1 MTTRSLLLMKSPPPD
16 RRSRVISLD
25 TVRAAR
31 DAALQGSRQNRHV
44 TGISCR
50 RFLLDQDD
58 RLYRLPNTK
67 FDRMLRD
74 PQSHRWPQFKGT
86 RIRMTDVLVEMQ
98 DRRAIRVFRA
108 AFSFLVFDA
117 EGRVDAAAFQQQQWA
132 RAELA
137 MASLATESEEA
148 SVVVDAATRFV
159 SQGGNWRPSGKLA
172 RLIDQAAL
180 DRIKYTRL

>member
-1 MTTRSLLLMKSPPPD
+1 MLPMKSPLPD
-16 RRSRVISLD
+16 RGSRIISLG

-31 DAALQGSRQNRHV
+31 DAALKRSRQSGHV

-67 FDRMLRD
+67 FDLMVRD
-74 PQSHRWPQFKGT
+74 PKNHPWPQFAGT
-86 RIRMTDVLVEMQ
+86 RMRMTDVLVEMQ
-98 DRRAIRVFRA
+98 DRRAIRVFRV

-117 EGRVDAAAFQQQQWA
+117 EGCVDAAAFQQQQWA

-137 MASLATESEEA
+137 LAPLATESEKTL
-148 SVVVDAATRFV
+148 VVVDAATRFV

>member
-1 MTTRSLLLMKSPPPD
+1 MKSPPPD
-16 RRSRVISLD
+16 QHSRVISLG

-31 DAALQGSRQNRHV
+31 DAALKRSRKEGHV
-44 TGISCR
+44 TGLSCR
-50 RFLLDQDD
+50 RFLLDHDD

-67 FDRMLRD
+67 FDLMLRD
-74 PQSHRWPQFKGT
+74 PQSHRWPQFAETKM
-86 RIRMTDVLVEMQ
+86 RMTDVLVELQ

-117 EGRVDAAAFQQQQWA
+117 EGCVDAESFQQQQWA

-137 MASLATESEEA
+137 LAPMAMESQETP
-148 SVVVDAATRFV
+148 VVVDAATRFV
-159 SQGGNWRPSGKLA
+159 SQGGNWTPSEKLA

>member
-1 MTTRSLLLMKSPPPD
+1 MKSPPPD
-16 RRSRVISLD
+16 RPNRVISLD

-31 DAALQGSRQNRHV
+31 DAALQGSRKNGHV

-50 RFLLDQDD
+50 RFLLDQGD

-74 PQSHRWPQFKGT
+74 PQSYRWPQFTGT
-86 RIRMTDVLVEMQ
+86 KMRMTDVLVEMQ

-117 EGRVDAAAFQQQQWA
+117 EGCVDAEAFQQQQWA

-137 MASLATESEEA
+137 LAPLATESEETL
-148 SVVVDAATRFV
+148 VVVDAASRFV
-159 SQGGNWRPSGKLA
+159 SQGGNWRPSAKLA

>member
-25 TVRAAR
+25 TVRAVR
-31 DAALQGSRQNRHV
+31 DAALKASRQNGRV

-58 RLYRLPNTK
+58 CLYRLPNTK

-86 RIRMTDVLVEMQ
+86 RIRMTDVLV
-98 DRRAIRVFRA
+98 
-108 AFSFLVFDA
+108 
-117 EGRVDAAAFQQQQWA
+117 
-132 RAELA
+132 
-137 MASLATESEEA
+137 SLAEPLRQAFVFQGVGAA
-148 SVVVDAATRFV
+148 SGAPDQVLLAQAVQRRLHRVR
-159 SQGGNWRPSGKLA
+159 GKRLLA
-172 RLIDQAAL
+172 EDLAVGFQ
-180 DRIKYTRL
+180 